1 MWYGSNISHHLC
13 SSSYPYNKFSTNVIQ
28 IQYKC
33 DTNKVQMWRKWNK
46 NVIQVQYKYG
56 TNRSLHLC
64 FSTHPSNAPTTAS
77 ISSLQFDND
86 DDDGNCEKG
95 FQHNWDGFYRS
106 EAGGKLFIFGTFSL
120 SENAISK
127 TLPHLK
133 NRIGHPCLPSWR
145 HPWIFSAQGS
155 SLYYHLK
162 IKESAL
168 CLRVFS
174 GRLPFFWKAAF
185 SFSRTSSRDLSPPGV
200 IAFEQRKCLTKV
212 NICVLFLSRPED
224 MAASTASCT
233 CF

>member
-1 MWYGSNISHHLC
+1 MWYK
-13 SSSYPYNKFSTNVIQ
+13 YSTNVIQ
-28 IQYKC
+28 IKYKC
-33 DTNKVQMWRKWNK
+33 DVNEIKMW
-46 NVIQVQYKYG
+46 YKYS
-56 TNRSLHLC
+56 TNTVQIGAFTYAFLL
-64 FSTHPSNAPTTAS
+64 THQMHPPPPPSAL
-77 ISSLQFDND
+77 SSLTMMMMMMMVIV
-86 DDDGNCEKG
+86 KRG
-95 FQHNWDGFYRS
+95 FEHNWDGFYRS

-133 NRIGHPCLPSWR
+133 NRIGHPCLPSCR